1 MRTGRRSV
9 CFRAGVLI
17 LALLLLSGCSSALAE
32 QGTDAPDVTI
42 LLAQNAAD
50 ELGLKN
56 AEGQPLRPRS
66 APEMKGRGNPDTPG
80 EEPDYRG
87 VVGYAALQTGWE
99 VSRFNTFTSTP
110 WILPVYG
117 PDWTEQSDDM
127 IRHKTPVLVVDQ
139 SIREGIGHKYTG
151 YLNVIRLD
159 TMKETWIDVTQ
170 FVTVPYWTRSLTEA
184 VRYGY
189 AIAVYRDKSRW
200 EPIDRK
206 SHRGTV
212 PDGTRVLLCFS
223 NPPKFRSPDKEHNP
237 ILGIVFRSKKES
249 ESHFRTFLF
258 FNADDLDLIY

>member
-1 MRTGRRSV
+1 
-9 CFRAGVLI
+9 
-17 LALLLLSGCSSALAE
+17 
-32 QGTDAPDVTI
+32 
-42 LLAQNAAD
+42 
-50 ELGLKN
+50 
-56 AEGQPLRPRS
+56 
-66 APEMKGRGNPDTPG
+66 
-80 EEPDYRG
+80 
-87 VVGYAALQTGWE
+87 
-99 VSRFNTFTSTP
+99 
-110 WILPVYG
+110 
-117 PDWTEQSDDM
+117 M

-170 FVTVPYWTRSLTEA
+170 FVTVPYWTRDLAEA

-223 NPPKFRSPDKEHNP
+223 NPPKFHSPDKEHNP